1 MAEAFFPDIVVVI
14 TFAGTGRYYI
24 PGYKRN
30 RPQEIMSMNEKL
42 KANRL
47 AVPLILFF
55 LLVTA
60 LCVGGK
66 KQLSQWGINPIV
78 VGAGN
83 LILFAVSLL
92 SFVLYQ
98 RAISHPTTMGFLRNT
113 YGGLFLKLLAC
124 AIAVAAYVLADR
136 EHVNKQGIFACVF
149 LYFVYTLLEMRSL
162 MQWNKAR
169 RNA

>member
-14 TFAGTGRYYI
+14 TFAGIDRYII

-30 RPQEIMSMNEKL
+30 RPKEIMSMNEKL
-42 KANRL
+42 NTNRL
-47 AVPLILFF
+47 LLPLIIFF

-60 LCVGGK
+60 LCVLAK
-66 KQLSQWGINPIV
+66 SQLLQWGVNPML

-83 LILFAVSLL
+83 LLLFAVSLL

-98 RAISHPTTMGFLRNT
+98 RAMTHPTTMGFLRNT

-124 AIAVAAYVLADR
+124 AIAVAVYVLSNR
-136 EHVNKQGIFACVF
+136 ERVNKPGIFACVF
-149 LYFVYTLLEMRSL
+149 LYFIYTLLEMRGL

>member
-1 MAEAFFPDIVVVI
+1 
-14 TFAGTGRYYI
+14 
-24 PGYKRN
+24 
-30 RPQEIMSMNEKL
+30 MSINEKL

-47 AVPLILFF
+47 ALPLIIFF

-60 LCVGGK
+60 LCLGAK
-66 KQLSQWGINPIV
+66 NQLLQWGVSPKV
-78 VGAGN
+78 VSIGN

-92 SFVLYQ
+92 SFILYR
-98 RAISHPTTMGFLRNT
+98 RAMSHPTTMGFLRNT
-113 YGGLFLKLLAC
+113 YGGLFLKLLVC
-124 AIAVAAYVLADR
+124 AIAVAAYVLTDR
-136 EHVNKQGIFACVF
+136 EHVNKQGIFICVF